1 MTRAY
6 RWLAITVAAGAVALA
21 LFARAPKPMPRPVDA
36 VNPAPPESILI
47 EIVNGG
53 VQPARTVV
61 MKGRTV
67 ALTVRNRDGVSHG
80 LSLSGY
86 ADRWAPEP
94 IRARGTAALRFRAD
108 LPGED
113 FAWLVDGQPAGVF
126 VVAGS
131 HLEEGHR

>member
-1 MTRAY
+1 VTRAY
-6 RWLAITVAAGAVALA
+6 RWLALTVAAGALALA
-21 LFARAPKPMPRPVDA
+21 LFARAPRPVPGP
-36 VNPAPPESILI
+36 VSTVRPAPAESVLI
-47 EIVNGG
+47 EIVNGS

-61 MKGRTV
+61 MKGMTV
-67 ALTVRNRDGVSHG
+67 ALTVKNRDGVVHG

-86 ADRWAPEP
+86 GDRWTSEP